1 MNARIVGDDPW
12 ESVREWNDRD
22 ICIYDIYIYTHIY
35 YICIYSICI
44 YIYNIECDPL
54 SVTVA

>member
-22 ICIYDIYIYTHIY
+22 ICIYDIYIHIY
-35 YICIYSICI
+35 IIYVYTVYVYI
-44 YIYNIECDPL
+44 YI
-54 SVTVA
+54 